1 MANTRE
7 CWVCGKVYEYCYKCD
22 KVNSWKLSACSR
34 VHFQIITILNE
45 YHGKVLTIK
54 EAQQKLSNI
63 GIDVNSD
70 LSDLLPAVKAE
81 IMQIVNYV
89 DTSIVEDK
97 MDVDNDMVA
106 DTYTATINKTIKQT
120 KQNNSQLNK

>member
-81 IMQIVNYV
+81 ITQIVNYV
-89 DTSIVEDK
+89 DTSIVENNI
-97 MDVDNDMVA
+97 DVGNDVIA
-106 DTYTATINKTIKQT
+106 DASDITIPKPVKQT
-120 KQNNSQLNK
+120 KQNKTKLNK

>member
-1 MANTRE
+1 M
-7 CWVCGKVYEYCYKCD
+7 
-22 KVNSWKLSACSR
+22 
-34 VHFQIITILNE
+34 
-45 YHGKVLTIK
+45 TIK

-63 GIDVNSD
+63 GIDLNSD

-97 MDVDNDMVA
+97 MDVDNDVVA
-106 DTYTATINKTIKQT
+106 DTYTATITKTVKQT
-120 KQNNSQLNK
+120 KQNKTKLNK